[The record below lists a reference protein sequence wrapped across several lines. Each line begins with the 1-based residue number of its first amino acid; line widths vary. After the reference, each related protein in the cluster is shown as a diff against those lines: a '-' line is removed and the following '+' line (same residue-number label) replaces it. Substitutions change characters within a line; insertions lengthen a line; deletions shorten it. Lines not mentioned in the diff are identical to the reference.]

1 MLTVWHVPED
11 GIGKNP
17 YGQLLT
23 RSLEAR
29 DVRVVPIPY
38 RHFFGLRAFSDRPDV
53 IHFQFIAPFV
63 LPAGPSRSWGRA
75 LVKGPVFLAQ
85 VVLLRLAG
93 CRIVWTV
100 HNLVNHERR
109 LAGIE
114 WFFGLLFTRLAHL
127 LIVHG
132 EVARGAVIGAYHLAR
147 RPDKVAV
154 IPHPN
159 FIDAYPDRVTR
170 AQARRRLGVD
180 AGTVVVACLGMIRA
194 YKGLHELVR
203 AFGTL
208 PDDRRAELW
217 IAGEPIDTAL
227 AADLRHAADGS
238 PRMHLWFD
246 FLSPDEVEV
255 LLKAADVVAL
265 PYRNI
270 LTSGAALLAMSFA
283 KPCVA
288 PRLGCLVEVL
298 DESGAFL
305 YDPTDRNGLG
315 EALARAIESA
325 SRLPAMGHHNRTR
338 ATAWS
343 WAAAADLLLERY
355 DRLRAAG
362 PRAGDA
368 ASS

>member
-1 MLTVWHVPED
+1 MMTLWHVPED

-23 RSLEAR
+23 RSLESR
-29 DVRVVPIPY
+29 GVRVVPIPY
-38 RHFFGLRAFSDRPDV
+38 SHLFGLRAFSDRPDV
-53 IHFQFIAPFV
+53 IHFQFIAPFI

-85 VVLLRLAG
+85 VALLRLAG

-109 LAGIE
+109 LAGVE
-114 WFFGLLFTRLAHL
+114 WFFGFLFTRLAHL

-132 EVARGAVIGAYHLAR
+132 AVARGAVVGAYHLAGR
-147 RPDKVAV
+147 ADKVAV

-159 FIDAYPDRVTR
+159 FIDAYPDRVTQ
-170 AQARRRLGVD
+170 AQARRQLGID
-180 AGTVVVACLGMIRA
+180 AGTVMVACLGMIRP

-203 AFGTL
+203 AFRAL
-208 PDDRRAELW
+208 PDHVRAELW
-217 IAGEPIDTAL
+217 IAGEPVDRAL
-227 AADLRHAADGS
+227 AADLRRDADGS
-238 PRMHLWFD
+238 PRIHLWFD

-255 LLKAADVVAL
+255 LLKACDVVAM

-288 PRLGCLVEVL
+288 PRLGSLVEVL

-305 YDPTDRNGLG
+305 YDPADQDGLG
-315 EALARAIESA
+315 GALARAIESSA
-325 SRLPAMGHHNRTR
+325 TLPAMGHHNRTR

-355 DRLRAAG
+355 ARLLPAG
-362 PRAGDA
+362 LRPGGA